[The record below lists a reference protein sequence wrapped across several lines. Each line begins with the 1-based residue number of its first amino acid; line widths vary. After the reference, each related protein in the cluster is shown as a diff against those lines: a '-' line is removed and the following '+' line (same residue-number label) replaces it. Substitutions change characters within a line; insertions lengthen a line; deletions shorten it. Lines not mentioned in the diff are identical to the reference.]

1 MANYRIVIPIYKT
14 SLERGE
20 IISLKAVFKYFP
32 AEKITFL
39 MPKRFESI
47 EGLIPKFKAGGY
59 LFFDDSCFQNVQAY
73 NKLLLSRYF
82 YTTFYN
88 YDYILI
94 YQLDA
99 YVFRDELD
107 MWISK
112 GYSYIG
118 APWFKD
124 FDKSES
130 SEMLWAV
137 GNGGLSLRRVNDFLD
152 VFNYKGKVFSFSFLW
167 KKYRSYPFWKK
178 CLRFPKVVIQYYF
191 KNDTAHL
198 YDLFGENE
206 DHFWSFHASKL
217 NPNFKIAPIED
228 ALAFAFE
235 CNPQK
240 MFELNHQQLPFGV
253 HAWEKY
259 NKKFW
264 KGYILEKDLKF

>member
-1 MANYRIVIPIYKT
+1 MKFCIVIPVYKENPT
-14 SLERGE
+14 TQEKGALIQCLS
-20 IISLKAVFKYFP
+20 VFKSSSIYI
-32 AEKITFL
+32 IT
-39 MPKRFESI
+39 P
-47 EGLIPKFKAGGY
+47 EGLDLTNYTLQTNHYIHIKHLHP
-59 LFFDDSCFQNVQAY
+59 LFFKGIEQY
-73 NKLLLSRYF
+73 NRLLLSSF
-82 YTTFYN
+82 FYN
-88 YDYILI
+88 QFISYDYILI

-152 VFNYKGKVFSFSFLW
+152 VFNYKGKVFSFQFLW

-259 NKKFW
+259 DKPFW
-264 KGYILEKDLKF
+264 DNYMQAKDK